1 MLKIKDVRKVY
12 EVYTK
17 TVSKAGWPIGWR
29 VSTLL
34 IGLMNKMKLNRIL
47 DLGSGWS
54 SYLLRLGGAKVWS
67 IDTDAKWLEKTKSFL
82 TQFNQLNGHFGLLE
96 DFEFPTEQTYDLVLI
111 DSKPGARRYEMFPS
125 IKRCCKGIVVFDDW
139 NNDKIREPAER
150 IFNDWNIQ
158 NLERETK
165 DRWERFIAV
174 AYRGTD
180 YHAVIELLKEESLA
194 DN

>member
-1 MLKIKDVRKVY
+1 MLKSKDMRKAY

-17 TVSKAGWPIGWR
+17 TVSEAGWPISWK
-29 VSTLL
+29 VSTFL
-34 IGLMNKMKLNRIL
+34 ISLMNKVKLNRIL

-54 SYLLRLGGAKVWS
+54 SYLLRLGGAEVWS
-67 IDTDAKWLEKTKSFL
+67 IDTDAEWLEKTRGFL

-111 DSKPGARRYEMFPS
+111 DSKPGRKRYEMFTS

-139 NNDKIREPAER
+139 NNDKIREPALKA
-150 IFNDWNIQ
+150 FSDWKIQ

-165 DRWERFIAV
+165 DRWGRFIAV
-174 AYRGTD
+174 AYRGKE
-180 YHAVIELLKEESLA
+180 YHVVMGDLLIKGDL
-194 DN
+194 